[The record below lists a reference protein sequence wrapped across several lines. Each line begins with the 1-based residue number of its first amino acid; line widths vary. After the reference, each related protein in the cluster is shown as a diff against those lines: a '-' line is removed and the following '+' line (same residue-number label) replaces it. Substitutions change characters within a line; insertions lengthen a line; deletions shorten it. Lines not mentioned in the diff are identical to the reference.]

1 MATADYDMD
10 YDIVDDSYYL
20 FACAQLK
27 AREKDFIEKSRLER
41 MASAG
46 SIEDFLKI
54 LSETYYSRYLNLI
67 NPEKNFDEAII
78 AFNNEA
84 LAFLNVS
91 LKPGHRSAIDL
102 IMYEENIHNYKLI
115 LKALILKEDLKHL
128 FLPFPYS
135 YEALIGEIEGR
146 NLIEIDPIVKLY
158 LDKIILLKDR
168 DKDFKKAELEFEKF
182 YMETL
187 CEHVLKIGSRM
198 LKDFIMHV
206 IDIINIKNISR
217 VKYAKSGMDF
227 GEFLIEGGFLKTGN
241 LKKFETESND
251 SFVQEFG
258 NSHYSTIV
266 RKGINSLYTYNT
278 FFSFEK
284 NEYIF
289 YLNFFDKVKY
299 SVANIE
305 KIVSFFL
312 RKKIEIKILNIIYL
326 GLLYSIDKGNIMHKV
341 EIISEN

>member
-1 MATADYDMD
+1 
-10 YDIVDDSYYL
+10 
-20 FACAQLK
+20 
-27 AREKDFIEKSRLER
+27 
-41 MASAG
+41 
-46 SIEDFLKI
+46 
-54 LSETYYSRYLNLI
+54 
-67 NPEKNFDEAII
+67 
-78 AFNNEA
+78 
-84 LAFLNVS
+84 
-91 LKPGHRSAIDL
+91 
-102 IMYEENIHNYKLI
+102 
-115 LKALILKEDLKHL
+115 
-128 FLPFPYS
+128 
-135 YEALIGEIEGR
+135 
-146 NLIEIDPIVKLY
+146 
-158 LDKIILLKDR
+158 
-168 DKDFKKAELEFEKF
+168 
-182 YMETL
+182 
-187 CEHVLKIGSRM
+187 
-198 LKDFIMHV
+198 
-206 IDIINIKNISR
+206 
-217 VKYAKSGMDF
+217 MDF
-227 GEFLIEGGFLKTGN
+227 GEFLVEGGFLKTGN